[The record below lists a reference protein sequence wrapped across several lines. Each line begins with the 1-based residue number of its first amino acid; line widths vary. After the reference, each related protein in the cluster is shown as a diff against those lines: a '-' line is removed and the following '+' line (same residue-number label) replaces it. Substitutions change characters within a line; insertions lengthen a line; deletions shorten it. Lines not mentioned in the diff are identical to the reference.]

1 MSTES
6 ELLLAVVISLI
17 FVWFFREIPQENIF
31 VPT

>member
-17 FVWFFREIPQENIF
+17 FVWFFREIPQENKF
-31 VPT
+31 YTL